1 MAKILWNAAIEVV
14 SGALTKINKNSQHAY
29 DQRMILGVHRV
40 APSTSKSCSRLYF
53 RTLENINFELAQTE
67 AAIQVRNRFKDA
79 SQAIKTRRR
88 DLTALTNDQRA
99 FLAIR
104 DELKTKYG
112 INATMQSFYW
122 RLFMHFEGQFPSGEY
137 TFTASDYHTAT
148 LNWE

>member
-1 MAKILWNAAIEVV
+1 MAKVLWNAAIEVV
-14 SGALTKINKNSQHAY
+14 SGALTKINKDSQHAY
-29 DQRMILGVHRV
+29 DQRMILGTHRV
-40 APSTSKSCSRLYF
+40 APSTSKSCSKMYF
-53 RTLENINFELAQTE
+53 RTLENINFQPSQTQ
-67 AAIQVRNRFKDA
+67 AAITVRNHFTAA
-79 SQAIKTRRR
+79 SQAIKVRKR
-88 DLTALTNDQRA
+88 DLTALTNDQQT

-137 TFTASDYHTAT
+137 TFTANDYYSAS

>member
-1 MAKILWNAAIEVV
+1 MAKVLWNAAIEVV

-29 DQRMILGVHRV
+29 DQRMILGTHRV
-40 APSTSKSCSRLYF
+40 SPTTSKSCSKIYF
-53 RTLENINFELAQTE
+53 RTLENINFTPAQTE
-67 AAIQVRNRFKDA
+67 SAITIRNRFTAA
-79 SQAIKTRRR
+79 SQAIKARRR
-88 DLTALTNDQRA
+88 DLTHLVDDQQA

-122 RLFMHFEGQFPSGEY
+122 RLYMHNEGQFPASAY
-137 TFTASDYHTAT
+137 TFTASDYYNAT